1 MLAQRKH
8 LEKQLIENY
17 NKTETIRKESE
28 TKAQKSAR
36 KKEDIRMFQDAEI
49 DFMKSHIT

>member
-1 MLAQRKH
+1 MLAQRRH

-17 NKTETIRKESE
+17 NKGESIRKESE
-28 TKAQKSAR
+28 VKAQKSAR
-36 KKEDIRMFQDAEI
+36 RKEDIKMYQEAEI